1 VWFIKV
7 YDMTDDALNQQF
19 KEWLAALADVK
30 EFEGKEFAE
39 ELLNRLD
46 RTTADLGLEV
56 KSIAHTSYVN
66 TLQDDVDADFD
77 INKCRRVADFVRW
90 NAMAMVVKAVRK
102 ASELGGHIGTPF
114 SIADVYTTAYLY
126 FFQGRENCLGG
137 DLIFFQGHA
146 SPANYAFAY
155 LQNRFTAEQLDLF
168 RQELSGSNGLSSYPH
183 PWLMPD
189 FWQLPTVS
197 MGLGPIMAVFQAH
210 IMRYLENRGMLTASA
225 RKVWA
230 FCGDG
235 EMVGEPESVSALSLA
250 AREHLD
256 NLIFVVSC
264 NLQRLDGPVIPY
276 DQVVQQLEGIFRG
289 AGWRTIKVIWGSAW
303 DKLFVADTLD
313 HLKAR
318 IAQLNDGEYQNY
330 SAKGIAYLSEH
341 FFNTPELKAM
351 VAGWSDA
358 ELAELLVDGGH
369 DFRRIYTALKAAVN
383 TKGQPVV
390 ILAKT
395 IKGFGLGE
403 AQASNP
409 VHNKKKMSDEEV
421 AAAAKYLNIAL
432 SDDEIKN
439 IPYRK
444 PDADLLTFIKERTAA
459 MGGPVPARVVLD
471 CRLKAPSLAHFQSVL
486 DGSGDREVSSTM
498 MYGRIMGL
506 LLRDK
511 EINKYVVPILADEAR
526 TFGMEGLFRQ
536 IGIYSPHDQPYEPV
550 DKDTLMYYK
559 ESKSGQLL
567 QEGLSEANA
576 MSTWVAAGSA
586 YASYGIP
593 LIPFY
598 IYYSMFGYQRIGDL
612 AWAAGDM
619 RTKGFLIGGTAGR
632 TTLAGEGLQHQ
643 DGHNLLMFDYVPNC
657 RTYDPAYGYEMAVI
671 IQDGIKRMYEEMR
684 DEYYYITAMN
694 ENYIHPAMP
703 AGVEEGIL
711 QGLYCFS
718 KSSATNAKRV
728 NLIGAGTILNEVI
741 SAAAILEADYGVSCD
756 VYSATSFNLLRRD
769 IEDVARYNLLHPEN
783 KKTSYVARIFA
794 DANVPTIAATDY
806 VKSYAAQIR
815 ADVAGSYYVL
825 GTDGYGR
832 SDVRA
837 NLRKFFEVNT
847 DFIVY
852 TTLKALFDASSISI
866 DVLKAAQ
873 SKHNINIEKAN
884 PVTE

>member
-1 VWFIKV
+1 
-7 YDMTDDALNQQF
+7 MTNETLNQQF

-30 EFEGKEFAE
+30 GFEGKEFAE
-39 ELLNRLD
+39 ELLEQLD
-46 RTTADLGLEV
+46 RSTADLGLEV
-56 KSIAHTSYVN
+56 KSVANTNYIN
-66 TLQDDVDADFD
+66 TLQDDVDAEFE
-77 INKCRRVADFVRW
+77 IEKSQRVADFVRW

-114 SIADVYTTAYLY
+114 SIADVYTIAYLY
-126 FFQGRENCLGG
+126 FFQGREKCVGG

-146 SPANYAFAY
+146 SPANYALAY
-155 LQNRFTAEQLDLF
+155 LQGRLTEENLDLF
-168 RQELSGSNGLSSYPH
+168 RQELTAEGGLSSYPH

-210 IMRYLENRGMLTASA
+210 IMRYLENRGMLEASS

-303 DKLFVADTLD
+303 DKLFAADD
-313 HLKAR
+313 AGHLRDR
-318 IAQLNDGEYQNY
+318 IAKLNDGEYQNY
-330 SAKGIAYLSEH
+330 SAKGVSYLTEH

-351 VAGWSDA
+351 ITGWSDT

-369 DFRRIYTALKAAVN
+369 DFKRIYTALKAAVN

-395 IKGFGLGE
+395 VKGFGLGE

-421 AAAAKYLNIAL
+421 AATAKYLDIAVA
-432 SDDEIKN
+432 DDEIKN
-439 IPYRK
+439 VPYSK
-444 PDADLLTFIKERTAA
+444 PDAELLEFIQSRTAS
-459 MGGPVPARVVLD
+459 MGGPVPLRVVPD
-471 CRLKAPSLAHFQSVL
+471 CRLKAPSLDHFQQVL
-486 DGSGDREVSSTM
+486 EGSGDREVSTTM

-506 LLRDK
+506 LLRDQ
-511 EINKYVVPILADEAR
+511 EIKKYVVPILADEAR

-576 MSTWVAAGSA
+576 MSSWVAAGSA
-586 YASYGIP
+586 YSSYGIP

-643 DGHNLLMFDYVPNC
+643 DGHNLIMFDYVPNC
-657 RTYDPAYGYEMAVI
+657 RTYDPAFGYEMAVI

-684 DEYYYITAMN
+684 EEYYYITAMN
-694 ENYIHPAMP
+694 ENYVHPAMP
-703 AGVEEGIL
+703 AGAEDGIRK
-711 QGLYCFS
+711 GLYCFS
-718 KSSATNAKRV
+718 KSNSSNSKKV
-728 NLIGAGTILNEVI
+728 KLIGAGTILNEVI
-741 SAAAILEADYGVSCD
+741 RAAEVLEKDYGVSVD

-769 IEDVARYNLLHPEN
+769 IEDVARYNLLHPED
-783 KKTSYVARIFA
+783 KKESYVAATFA
-794 DANVPTIAATDY
+794 DKNIPVIAATDY
-806 VKSYAAQIR
+806 VKAYAAQIET
-815 ADVAGSYYVL
+815 DVAAEYYVL
-825 GTDGYGR
+825 GTDGFGR
-832 SDVRA
+832 SDGRA

-847 DFIVY
+847 DFVVY
-852 TTLKALFDASSISI
+852 TALKSLFDVGSIGI
-866 DVLKAAQ
+866 EELKVAQ
-873 SKHNINIEKAN
+873 AKHNIDKDKAN
-884 PVTE
+884 PVTV